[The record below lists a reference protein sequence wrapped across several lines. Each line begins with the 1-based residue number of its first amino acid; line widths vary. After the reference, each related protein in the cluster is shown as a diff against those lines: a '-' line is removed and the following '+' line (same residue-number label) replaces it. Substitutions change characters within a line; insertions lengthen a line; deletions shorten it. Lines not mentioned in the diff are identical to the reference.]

1 MIKTYNLSNGEV
13 VTKEITKENKT
24 KVIMYKCNPK
34 NGGNTSTFTFYKEY
48 INFIEYYIYPTV
60 NQSLYYSEI
69 EGIRYVKKSNYI
81 IVYGG
86 KNSSKLFFRINGNQ
100 EIYDEIKQILNQKGV
115 NVFQAEEQAKKRQ
128 RHDKIS
134 VYIIII
140 IVLLLGAS
148 CSIIKSDDSSK
159 WDNLSDTE
167 KEWYSNNYGNGK
179 MDDINSAI
187 KNYRGY

>member
-1 MIKTYNLSNGEV
+1 MNKTYNLSNGEV

-115 NVFQAEEQAKKRQ
+115 NVFQAEKQE
-128 RHDKIS
+128 RHDN
-134 VYIIII
+134 I
-140 IVLLLGAS
+140 IVKIFAIVILLFAAL
-148 CSIIKSDDSSK
+148 CSLLQSNDSSK